1 MEGEQKLTSNPEL
14 KSSVE
19 RPWCTLGSQATSS
32 SYRQVG
38 RSVTSDQ
45 KQFKGGMTDKEMKME
60 LFILQD
66 DPTFNAM
73 NEKEKMLRLINCASQ
88 KLKA

>member
-1 MEGEQKLTSNPEL
+1 MVGEQKLTSNPEL

-32 SYRQVG
+32 TYRRVG

-45 KQFKGGMTDKEMKME
+45 KLFKRGMTDKE
-60 LFILQD
+60 
-66 DPTFNAM
+66 
-73 NEKEKMLRLINCASQ
+73 
-88 KLKA
+88 LKI